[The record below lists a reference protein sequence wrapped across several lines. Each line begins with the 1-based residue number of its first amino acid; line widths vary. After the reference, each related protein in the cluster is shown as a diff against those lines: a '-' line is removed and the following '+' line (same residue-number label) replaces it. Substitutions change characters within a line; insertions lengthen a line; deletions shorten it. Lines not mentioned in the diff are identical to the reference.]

1 MQKTNFHMKRFP
13 PLLRAALA
21 LYLLG
26 TLCLAAVHQHH
37 GALQSHDCALC
48 TIAHSPATVVS
59 AALHNTAPAA
69 AGYLLPAPA
78 DRGWD
83 SESRSTLRSRAPPL
97 A

>member
-1 MQKTNFHMKRFP
+1 MLKRTFHMRRFP

-26 TLCLAAVHQHH
+26 TVCLAEVHQHH
-37 GALQSHDCALC
+37 GVLQNHDCALC
-48 TIAHSPATVVS
+48 TIAHSPATVVPAGPHD
-59 AALHNTAPAA
+59 AAPTAV
-69 AGYLLPAPA
+69 GYLLPAPD